1 MRTVHRFVAVIAVLF
16 ALYVGSTGTFIQL
29 VDLRSLLTHAPADDP
44 NMQGLREGHDGPPNF
59 QVIVDSDYSAADLPS
74 EFIFDTALTTVLQAA
89 RAATAGAPISFL
101 ELRVLDGKPVGHVNS
116 QGRLFRFEAA
126 TGSQLS
132 VPEAVSRVSLPP
144 LSRASLRNTA
154 KGVHRMTVFGNW
166 AAFIPVL
173 VGLTLCV
180 MIYTGLLLYLRLA
193 GARLRLRR
201 SGLFWFAGGWWRT
214 LHRAIAIVA
223 SVFLLVV
230 ALSGTLLGMDNLGLA
245 LYRAVHHGNRSGLS
259 VDVSSPLTDIELHDM
274 LRITLSAYRSMSPG
288 VPIKVLRLRH
298 FAGMSQGVVVSGGD
312 ETRQWAFN
320 AVTGAT
326 ASEYGPGY
334 PLTGQPFGWQ
344 EHQIA
349 KQIHRGD
356 FFGLTGRW
364 MDLLTGLSM
373 LFLALSGAVMY
384 FDLWTKRRRAGRQG
398 LFWR

>member
-1 MRTVHRFVAVIAVLF
+1 MRAVHRSVAVIAVLF

-29 VDLRSLLTHAPADDP
+29 VDLRSLLTHATADDP

-59 QVIVDSDYSAADLPS
+59 QVIADSDYSAAELSS
-74 EFIFDTALTTVLQAA
+74 EFLFDTALPTVLQAA
-89 RAATAGAPISFL
+89 HAVTAGAPISFL
-101 ELRVLDGKPVGHVNS
+101 EFRVLGGKTVGQVNV

-126 TGSQLS
+126 TGALLN
-132 VPEAVSRVSLPP
+132 VPEVHSHVTLPP
-144 LSRASLRNTA
+144 LSRPSLRNTA
-154 KGVHRMTVFGNW
+154 KSVHRMTVLGNW

-180 MIYTGLLLYLRLA
+180 MICTGLLLYLRLV
-193 GARLRLRR
+193 GARLRGKR
-201 SGLFWFAGGWWRT
+201 SGWFWFAGGWWRT

-223 SVFLLVV
+223 SVFLLMV

-245 LYRAVHHGNRSGLS
+245 VYRTVHHGDRSGLS
-259 VDVSSPLTDIELHDM
+259 ADVSSPLTDAELPDM
-274 LRITLSAYRSMSPG
+274 LHITLTAYRSANPG
-288 VPIKVLRLRH
+288 VPIKVLRLRY
-298 FAGMSQGVVVSGGD
+298 FAGMSQGVIVTGGD
-312 ETRQWAFN
+312 ETRQWAFD
-320 AVTGAT
+320 AVTGHA
-326 ASEYGPGY
+326 ASEYGAGY
-334 PLTGQPFGWQ
+334 PVTGQPFGWQ

-373 LFLALSGAVMY
+373 LFLALSGTAMY
-384 FDLWTKRRRAGRQG
+384 VDLWSKRRRAGRRE

>member
-1 MRTVHRFVAVIAVLF
+1 MRAVHRSVAVIAVLF
-16 ALYVGSTGTFIQL
+16 ALYVGCTGTFIQL
-29 VDLRSLLTHAPADDP
+29 VDLRSLLTHATANDP

-74 EFIFDTALTTVLQAA
+74 EFLFDTALPTILQAA
-89 RAATAGAPISFL
+89 HAATAGAPISFL
-101 ELRVLDGKPVGHVNS
+101 EFRVLDGKPVGQVNS
-116 QGRLFRFEAA
+116 HGQLFRFEAA
-126 TGSQLS
+126 TGALLS
-132 VPEAVSRVSLPP
+132 DPEAVPHVSLPP
-144 LSRASLRNTA
+144 LSRPSLRNTA
-154 KGVHRMTVFGNW
+154 KGIHRLTVLGNW

-180 MIYTGLLLYLRLA
+180 MIVTGLLLYLRLV
-193 GARLRLRR
+193 GARLRMKRP
-201 SGLFWFAGGWWRT
+201 GLFWFAGGWWRS

-245 LYRAVHHGNRSGLS
+245 VYRTVHHGDRSGLS
-259 VDVSSPLTDIELHDM
+259 ADVSSPLTDAELHDM
-274 LRITLSAYRSMSPG
+274 LHTTLAAYRSVNPG
-288 VPIKVLRLRH
+288 VPIKVLRLRY
-298 FAGMSQGVVVSGGD
+298 FAGMPQGVIVTGGD
-312 ETRQWAFN
+312 ETRQRAFN
-320 AVTGAT
+320 AVTGQA
-326 ASEYGPGY
+326 ASEYAPGY
-334 PLTGQPFGWQ
+334 PVTGQPFGWQ

-373 LFLALSGAVMY
+373 LFLALSGALMY
-384 FDLWTKRRRAGRQG
+384 FDLWAKRRRAGRPG